1 MTPNPIMQFVPIVLI
16 FGVMYFMLIRP
27 QQKQQQELARKQA
40 NLKKNDEVVTMGGM
54 YGVVV
59 NLKDSVVTLRV
70 DDNVRIDVERN
81 SIGRIVKEG

>member
-1 MTPNPIMQFVPIVLI
+1 MTPNPMLQFVPIVLI

-27 QQKQQQELARKQA
+27 QQKQQQDLARMQA

-54 YGVVV
+54 FGVVV

-81 SIGRIVKEG
+81 CIGRVVKEG